1 MYVCFNNSSLF
12 AATKLPILQKRDSK
26 SVDAVNKQI
35 ILNELKSGDDNK
47 SQSMDEGIFIEK
59 GESIEEDEAES
70 RTATDEI
77 GGEVIYFYF
86 FGCCCFSPK
95 FSRFSCSYI
104 CV

>member
-1 MYVCFNNSSLF
+1 MYILF

-70 RTATDEI
+70 RTATDEM
-77 GGEVIYFYF
+77 GGEVIYFILF
-86 FGCCCFSPK
+86 FVVVVVVFPPN
-95 FSRFSCSYI
+95 FLYSYI